1 MNALFRIYAML
12 LRYSYVLRRSW
23 PRLLELF
30 YWPTVQMLIWGL
42 ISKFMINNSD
52 FSSLVLA
59 MLLGAVLL
67 WDVMFRSHLGV
78 SLVFFEEVY
87 SHNLG
92 HLYISPLRPLEHIIS
107 LLLISFIRTII
118 GVSIAAPLAYLI
130 YDFNLASV
138 GLSLVGFY
146 LNLSMM
152 GWALGLVVVSLVM
165 RYGLGAESL
174 AWILVF
180 ALAPLSAIYYPVSTL
195 PEYLHSIAYML
206 PATHVFE
213 GLRHSLEYNTI
224 AFSNMLK
231 AAGLNMLY
239 LSLAIWFY
247 LYTYGIVRKQGLL
260 LQSGE

>member
-1 MNALFRIYAML
+1 MIYRIYAML

-23 PRLLELF
+23 PRLMELF

-87 SHNLG
+87 SNNLG
-92 HLYISPLRPLEHIIS
+92 HLYLSPLRPYEHIVAM
-107 LLLISFIRTII
+107 LLISFIRTLI
-118 GVSIAAPLAYLI
+118 GISIAALLAYLI
-130 YDFNLASV
+130 YGFNLASV
-138 GLSLVGFY
+138 GVSLIGFY

-152 GWALGLVVVSLVM
+152 GWSLGLVVAALVM

-180 ALAPLSAIYYPVSTL
+180 ALAPLSAIYYPVNTL
-195 PEYLHSIAYML
+195 PQYLHKIAYML

-213 GLRHSLEYNTI
+213 GLRYSIEHELI
-224 AFSNMLK
+224 ATDYLLQ
-231 AAGLNMLY
+231 ALGLNIIY
-239 LSLAIWFY
+239 LALAVWFY
-247 LYTYGIVRKQGLL
+247 LYIFNVVRRAGLL
-260 LQSGE
+260 LQGGE